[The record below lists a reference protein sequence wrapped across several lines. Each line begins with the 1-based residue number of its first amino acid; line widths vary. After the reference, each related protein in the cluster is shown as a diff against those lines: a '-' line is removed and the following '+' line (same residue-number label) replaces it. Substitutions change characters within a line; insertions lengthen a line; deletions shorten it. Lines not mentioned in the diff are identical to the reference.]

1 MWENAG
7 QSHKRPRPQSLHD
20 HDSASNNNSE
30 ADAAIFASL
39 KSVLGRCG
47 GSGDAVS
54 TLFKQ
59 HGLDSLVTDTVD
71 VDIKNS
77 NTTSEPMHVD
87 FKVAKLLPFDYRAVG
102 DATWQCIQRDQGPID
117 DRGDYCVVEKSDHL
131 VAIKLVVTPKPS
143 MPLLTLRSVFQRFSE
158 ADRVVFLYETHAESA
173 AASTSSTKN
182 GVFPAI
188 RYHEQGWL
196 TIAPIRVPSASV
208 ASITRQFTRITPAV
222 TNASTATES
231 HASGR
236 GVLTDLLIAL
246 QLQSVHKTHETIQD
260 MLIDAQ
266 VTTSTHLTSSASV
279 TDTTTTTSSS
289 QGQTRGVQS
298 S

>member
-1 MWENAG
+1 ML
-7 QSHKRPRPQSLHD
+7 SHCS
-20 HDSASNNNSE
+20 
-30 ADAAIFASL
+30 
-39 KSVLGRCG
+39 

-54 TLFKQ
+54 ALFKQ

-77 NTTSEPMHVD
+77 NTTSEPMHVN

-102 DATWQCIQRDQGPID
+102 DATWQCIQRGQSPID

-131 VAIKLVVTPKPS
+131 VAIKLAIALKPS

-173 AASTSSTKN
+173 AANTSSTKN
-182 GVFPAI
+182 GAFPAI
-188 RYHEQGWL
+188 RYYEQSRL

-208 ASITRQFTRITPAV
+208 ASITRQFTRITPAA
-222 TNASTATES
+222 TNASAATEN
-231 HASGR
+231 HASGQ

-266 VTTSTHLTSSASV
+266 VTTPTHLTSSASV
-279 TDTTTTTSSS
+279 TDTTTTTTSNS
-289 QGQTRGVQS
+289 QGQTRGAQS